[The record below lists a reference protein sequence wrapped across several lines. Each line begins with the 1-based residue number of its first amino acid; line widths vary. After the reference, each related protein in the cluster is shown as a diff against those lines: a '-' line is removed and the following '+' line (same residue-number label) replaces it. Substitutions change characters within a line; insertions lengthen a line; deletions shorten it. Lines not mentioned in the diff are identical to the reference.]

1 MSVLTFDYTMELS
14 SPMNAASLAHEH
26 AFTLRCVPQETKT
39 QHVLDFEISV
49 EPKVPLAFGTDGF
62 GNSYCF
68 GNIHNSH
75 EAFRVNV
82 KGKVQKFPENF
93 DDASEESQMIFRHE
107 SEMTKAGETIK
118 KWNSVIAV
126 QRHGNLAY
134 EEDCRVIKPDND
146 TNGKFDKALFLRDFV
161 HEKMAYVSS
170 STNAFTT
177 AEEAAEKGK
186 GVCQDFAQI
195 MISLCRLQK
204 IPCRYVAGI
213 LKGEGKSHAWVE
225 CAVNGKWIPLDPT
238 NPNVSQAEQII
249 FSRGRDSLDCEIN
262 RGVYRGSAFSN
273 QKILAELFVEE

>member
-1 MSVLTFDYTMELS
+1 MPVLTFDYTMELS
-14 SPMNAASLAHEH
+14 SPMNAAALAHEH

-118 KWNSVIAV
+118 KWNEKIPSDV
-126 QRHGNLAY
+126 N
-134 EEDCRVIKPDND
+134 
-146 TNGKFDKALFLRDFV
+146 FLRDFV

-177 AEEAAEKGK
+177 AEEAAKNGK

-273 QKILAELFVEE
+273 QKILSELFVEE